1 MLGGAALAGAVALT
15 LTAATGASAAAN
27 YSFSEGHVDVV
38 HVGFDSTGAGAGLG
52 LFVGNEGDPAYAEG
66 VYAAAD
72 SQFEVTDTPA
82 LGGFVLP
89 ENPDVADANGVL
101 FAGFSGSGDLI
112 ESGIFGYGD
121 QISVTLEDWDFVPA
135 AGESAGATFL
145 VEQQSSSDIFF
156 DGTGD
161 VQDFTVNALDA
172 PEAFHEHATWT
183 FEKAGTYTFDFTAE
197 GNGLAADLTP
207 FTFVVG

>member
-1 MLGGAALAGAVALT
+1 MLTGAALAGAVALT
-15 LTAATGASAAAN
+15 LTAATGASAAAS

-38 HVGFDSTGAGAGLG
+38 HVGFNSAGTGLG
-52 LFVGNEGDPAYAEG
+52 LAVGNEGDPAHPEG

-72 SQFEVTDTPA
+72 SQFVVTDTEA

-89 ENPDVADANGVL
+89 EDPAVAEVNGVL

-121 QISVTLEDWDFVPA
+121 QVSVTLEDWDFVPA
-135 AGESAGATFL
+135 AGESAGTTFL
-145 VEQQSSSDIFF
+145 IEQQSSSDTFF
-156 DGTGD
+156 DGAGD
-161 VQDFTVNALDA
+161 VQDFTVNTIDA

-197 GNGLAADLTP
+197 GNGFAADLTP